1 MRRQYHKVLIYGSKM
16 STSGADRRGYP
27 RLRALESDVL
37 RRSARGQAAGS
48 AEPARGVSQ
57 DGVDLTRV

>member
-1 MRRQYHKVLIYGSKM
+1 M